1 MRKEIIKCRDQSN
14 RKQEKANKTRAGSVK
29 RSMKLASK
37 TDKEKE
43 KIQMINMRTET
54 GNITTQPTDIKRIVR
69 EYYNHQTHKF
79 DNLSEMDHFFIKH
92 KPP

>member
-1 MRKEIIKCRDQSN
+1 
-14 RKQEKANKTRAGSVK
+14 
-29 RSMKLASK
+29 MKLTRK

-43 KIQMINMRTET
+43 KIQMINMMTET
-54 GNITTQPTDIKRIVR
+54 GNITAQPTDIKRIVR
-69 EYYNHQTHKF
+69 EYYNHSTHKF